1 MESVGRLAGGVA
13 HDMNNVLSAIMAVA
27 AIIQYKG
34 GPEAKHAETILK
46 ASERGRNLVKGLL
59 EFARKEVPEAT
70 LLDLN
75 DLVRKEAELMAGTTL
90 NRIQVELDL
99 APELPMIMGSAT
111 ALSTALMNL
120 CVNAVDAM
128 PDNGTLRLHTS
139 FSESAGVELLVED
152 TGEGMTPDVLARAME
167 PFFTTKPVGKGT
179 GLGLSMVFGTVQSHG
194 GNLDIQSELGRGTRI
209 RIRLPIVSDH
219 RLGLLTGPIEPAFSS
234 TQVYKILLVDDDP
247 MIRETSL
254 ALLEFLGH
262 QVTAVRGGQEALDLI
277 RRSSGWDVVVLD
289 LNMPG
294 LDGLGTLKRLRN
306 LQPTLPVIMATGYA
320 DEDTQRELVNLG
332 RVVLLLKPYSL
343 HEIQGILLGTLG

>member
-1 MESVGRLAGGVA
+1 
-13 HDMNNVLSAIMAVA
+13 
-27 AIIQYKG
+27 
-34 GPEAKHAETILK
+34 
-46 ASERGRNLVKGLL
+46 
-59 EFARKEVPEAT
+59 
-70 LLDLN
+70 
-75 DLVRKEAELMAGTTL
+75 L